1 MIVLHGRSDSDEKVE
16 GYIKF
21 YRRDVFEP
29 LLEHREDAIAE
40 YERFA
45 RARDTA
51 AEELELL
58 HDIATKR
65 AGTYAAEIF
74 EIQRM
79 MVEDGDYSSIVGSII
94 KSQQC
99 TAEFAV
105 KCAAKIFAD
114 LLRFSGSDYMAKRS
128 EDVFFTADR
137 IIRKLAGV
145 EKRLAQY
152 GDKKVILCADT
163 LSSSDV
169 LLMQSP
175 NLCAFAFKKDTEQ
188 SHCVLLAQKL
198 GIPTISDLGDG
209 LEFKF
214 EGREATLDCTLG
226 TLVIE

>member
-1 MIVLHGRSDSDEKVE
+1 MVVLKGKSSSQQKLD

-21 YRRDVFEP
+21 YHRDVFEP
-29 LLEHREDAIAE
+29 LLEHRDDTIGE

-58 HDIATKR
+58 HDIAAKR

-79 MVEDGDYSSIVGSII
+79 MVEDGDYSSIVGSLI

-99 TAEFAV
+99 SAEFAV

-152 GDKKVILCADT
+152 GDRMVILCADT
-163 LSSSDV
+163 MSSSDV

-175 NLCAFAFKKDTEQ
+175 FLCALAFKKDTEF
-188 SHCVLLAQKL
+188 SHCELLADKL
-198 GIPTISDLGDG
+198 GIPVISALGDD
-209 LEFKF
+209 LEFKYD
-214 EGREATLDCTLG
+214 GHKAKLDCKKGILS
-226 TLVIE
+226 IN